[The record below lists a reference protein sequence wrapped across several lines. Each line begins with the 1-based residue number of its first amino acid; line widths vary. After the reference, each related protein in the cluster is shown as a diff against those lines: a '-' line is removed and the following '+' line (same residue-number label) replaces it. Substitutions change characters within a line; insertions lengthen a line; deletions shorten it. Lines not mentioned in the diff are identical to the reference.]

1 MKGGVGRLA
10 SNWMRTT
17 KGADGG
23 LVVCVCVCVWR
34 FQKLGWLRVGISVR
48 DMTNVWCEYNLGR
61 AEFKTRCVMEGS

>member
-23 LVVCVCVCVWR
+23 LVVCVCVCVAVSEI
-34 FQKLGWLRVGISVR
+34 GMVEGGNISSR
-48 DMTNVWCEYNLGR
+48 YD
-61 AEFKTRCVMEGS
+61 